1 MVRKRFPATLFV
13 TIWFNLMVSLGSEYI
28 NSLYLYNLRIVM
40 TETEMVQRIRK
51 GDRKAFDF
59 LCREYYAA
67 FISYAKMIL
76 LYDGAEDVVQDVLL
90 NVWGNRARLLE
101 ERSLQGYILRS
112 IYNRALN
119 KLSKDKSASDY
130 QQWYRMSIVSLTSF
144 YCDPEN
150 NDSIRH
156 LYTKDLRDKINDA
169 VMSLPPKCREV
180 FRLSYIEHKSTK
192 EIAAELGVSTSTVS
206 NHIHNALVILREALG
221 TGLLFLF
228 LHNFR

>member
-1 MVRKRFPATLFV
+1 
-13 TIWFNLMVSLGSEYI
+13 
-28 NSLYLYNLRIVM
+28 M
-40 TETEMVQRIRK
+40 TEIEQIRRIRQ

-67 FISYAKMIL
+67 FISYARML
-76 LYDGAEDVVQDVLL
+76 LPIDGAEDVVQDVLL
-90 NVWGNRARLLE
+90 NVWSNRERLME
-101 ERSLQGYILRS
+101 DCSIQNYILRS
-112 IYNRALN
+112 IYNRAMN
-119 KLSKDKSASDY
+119 KHSKDRSAADF
-130 QQWYRMSIVSLTSF
+130 QQWYRMSIASLTSF

-150 NDSIRH
+150 NDSIRR
-156 LYTKDLRDKINDA
+156 LYSMDLREKINEA

-180 FRLSYIEHKSTK
+180 FKLSYIEHKSTK

-221 TGLLFLF
+221 AGLFLLL

>member
-1 MVRKRFPATLFV
+1 
-13 TIWFNLMVSLGSEYI
+13 
-28 NSLYLYNLRIVM
+28 M
-40 TETEMVQRIRK
+40 TETEQIRRIRQ

-67 FISYAKMIL
+67 FISYARML
-76 LYDGAEDVVQDVLL
+76 LPIDGAEDVVQDVLL
-90 NVWGNRARLLE
+90 NVWSNRERLME
-101 ERSLQGYILRS
+101 DRSLQNYILRS
-112 IYNRALN
+112 IYNRAMN
-119 KLSKDKSASDY
+119 KLSKDRSAADF
-130 QQWYRMSIVSLTSF
+130 QQWYRMSIASLTSF

-150 NDSIRH
+150 NDSIRR
-156 LYTKDLRDKINDA
+156 LYSMDLREKINEA

-180 FRLSYIEHKSTK
+180 FKLSYIEHKSTK

-221 TGLLFLF
+221 VGLFLLL

>member
-1 MVRKRFPATLFV
+1 
-13 TIWFNLMVSLGSEYI
+13 
-28 NSLYLYNLRIVM
+28 M
-40 TETEMVQRIRK
+40 TETEQIRRIRQ

-67 FISYAKMIL
+67 FISYARML
-76 LYDGAEDVVQDVLL
+76 LPIDGAEDVVQDVLL
-90 NVWGNRARLLE
+90 NVWRNRERLME
-101 ERSLQGYILRS
+101 DRSLQNYILRS
-112 IYNRALN
+112 IYNRAMN
-119 KLSKDKSASDY
+119 KLSKDRSAADF

-150 NDSIRH
+150 NDSIRR
-156 LYTKDLRDKINDA
+156 LYSMDLRDKINDA

-221 TGLLFLF
+221 TGLLLLL
-228 LHNFR
+228 LHNFK